1 MLSTT
6 SQLMEYSIATEYLM
20 NNMGYL
26 IVAGGLSYNI
36 PQIFKLKSES
46 GYMIRAGIMS
56 AASLAI
62 IPTAMILPESY
73 PMGLKLI
80 GWGCSFIAGIVFA
93 TYGARKLQAKF
104 SLFFS
109 KFTVKN
115 NIRKG
120 SKTDI
125 RYMAK
130 ELPAIPQYNPL
141 KYINLKKGIFVGL
154 DEQVK
159 PIYLKNLDDWH
170 KRHFLIVGATRSGK
184 GVAMQYLG
192 IQSLM
197 LGETVVFLDPK
208 GDKYMPHIFKAQCND
223 LGVPYHYIDLTQD
236 IPQINLIANFNSRD
250 LKNCLVEAFSQR
262 EMGSES
268 DVYRKNEQ
276 EFLENLAKFICE
288 QNQSANSATTDD
300 NNSNNYNN
308 NIHNRKSLVDIC
320 KDYDIERYADKY
332 KSSVSDLNKLVNV
345 PAINAANG
353 KSLSELLAGGGCIYI
368 VGDLLDETMKKI
380 QRFIFCRIVQLA
392 RNHANGV
399 SDTNSN
405 STLFDSVNQN
415 GTNSNINDRN
425 HNEETNITV
434 FADELVAHICRFV
447 AESYTVTLGW
457 NLKIVSAIQ
466 DLKLM
471 RGAPADLDPEFLKGA
486 VFGNSQNKLFYR
498 ADDIDTADFLS
509 DMTGKIQ
516 IEEEQKLVTRNSLNS
531 EKLDKQTRLI
541 QSERNYF
548 DRNMILN
555 LKQFE
560 AVFCSSLPYRKTI
573 ASLCKTS
580 PVKVTGQVNGK
591 QLIKPEST
599 DSSENYRESN
609 TQDHAINESYAEG
622 RQYYIQPDDVPESP
636 ESQAFLNGWHKELAK
651 HRALIDEITQSG
663 RVKSGAQALAKP
675 ENQQTKSASQEQ
687 QTNQK
692 TNIDNLNGEYHA
704 NQYPE
709 SQSESAKSNAARNN
723 QNQKISTAK
732 SDYLF

>member
-1 MLSTT
+1 MIMLSTT

-26 IVAGGLSYNI
+26 VVAGGLSYNI
-36 PQIFKLKSES
+36 PQLFKLKSES

-62 IPTAMILPESY
+62 IPVAMILPESY

-159 PIYLKNLDDWH
+159 PIYLKNLDDWY

-236 IPQINLIANFNSRD
+236 IAQINLIADFNSRD

-288 QNQSANSATTDD
+288 QNQSLNQD
-300 NNSNNYNN
+300 
-308 NIHNRKSLVDIC
+308 RKSLADIC

-332 KSSVSDLNKLVNV
+332 KSSVSDLNKLINV

-380 QRFIFCRIVQLA
+380 QRFIFCRMVQLA

-399 SDTNSN
+399 SEIVDA
-405 STLFDSVNQN
+405 
-415 GTNSNINDRN
+415 N
-425 HNEETNITV
+425 HNEERNITV

-457 NLKIVSAIQ
+457 NLKVVSAIQ

-486 VFGNSQNKLFYR
+486 VFGNSQNRLFYR

-509 DMTGKIQ
+509 DMTGRIQ

-560 AVFCSSLPYRKTI
+560 AVFCSSLSYRKTI

-580 PVKVTGQVNGK
+580 PVKVTSEVNGK
-591 QLIKPEST
+591 GLIKPESK
-599 DSSENYRESN
+599 DNSVNHLENNS
-609 TQDHAINESYAEG
+609 QDDARNESYAES
-622 RQYYIQPDDVPESP
+622 ESP
-636 ESQAFLNGWHKELAK
+636 ESDAFLNNWQKELAK

-663 RVKSGAQALAKP
+663 QVKSTAL
-675 ENQQTKSASQEQ
+675 TKSASQEQ
-687 QTNQK
+687 QQTKTLTQINQK

-709 SQSESAKSNAARNN
+709 SQSESANSNAARNN
-723 QNQKISTAK
+723 QNQKASTAK

>member
-1 MLSTT
+1 M
-6 SQLMEYSIATEYLM
+6 
-20 NNMGYL
+20 
-26 IVAGGLSYNI
+26 IV
-36 PQIFKLKSES
+36 
-46 GYMIRAGIMS
+46 R
-56 AASLAI
+56 
-62 IPTAMILPESY
+62 
-73 PMGLKLI
+73 LKLI
-80 GWGCSFIAGIVFA
+80 GWGCSFIGGIVFA

-159 PIYLKNLDDWH
+159 PIYLKNLEDWY

-236 IPQINLIANFNSRD
+236 IPQINLIADFNSRD
-250 LKNCLVEAFSQR
+250 LKNCLIEAFSQR

-276 EFLENLAKFICE
+276 EFLENFAKFICE
-288 QNQSANSATTDD
+288 QNQ
-300 NNSNNYNN
+300 
-308 NIHNRKSLVDIC
+308 NIDQKSKSLVDIC

-332 KSSVSDLNKLVNV
+332 KSSVSDLNKLLNV
-345 PAINAANG
+345 AAINAANG
-353 KSLSELLAGGGCIYI
+353 KSLSKLLTGGGCIYI

-399 SDTNSN
+399 FDTNSN
-405 STLFDSVNQN
+405 SMSLDSV
-415 GTNSNINDRN
+415 N
-425 HNEETNITV
+425 HNEERYITV

-466 DLKLM
+466 DLKLL

-509 DMTGKIQ
+509 DMTGRIQ

-560 AVFCSSLPYRKTI
+560 AVFCSSLSYRKTI

-580 PVKVTGQVNGK
+580 PVKVTSEVNGK
-591 QLIKPEST
+591 QLTKPESKLG
-599 DSSENYRESN
+599 SENYRESN
-609 TQDHAINESYAEG
+609 TQDHAINESYAE
-622 RQYYIQPDDVPESP
+622 SP
-636 ESQAFLNGWHKELAK
+636 ESQAFLNGWQKELAK
-651 HRALIDEITQSG
+651 HGALIDEITQSG
-663 RVKSGAQALAKP
+663 QAKSGAQTSLAIAD
-675 ENQQTKSASQEQ
+675 NQQTKALT
-687 QTNQK
+687 QTKQIN
-692 TNIDNLNGEYHA
+692 NNGNLNGEYHA
-704 NQYPE
+704 NQYSE
-709 SQSESAKSNAARNN
+709 SQSESANSNAARNS
-723 QNQKISTAK
+723 QNQKASTTK

>member
-20 NNMGYL
+20 NNMSYL
-26 IVAGGLSYNI
+26 VVAGGLSYNI
-36 PQIFKLKSES
+36 PQLFKLKSES

-141 KYINLKKGIFVGL
+141 KYINLKKGVFVGL

-159 PIYLKNLDDWH
+159 PIYLKDLDDWY

-236 IPQINLIANFNSRD
+236 IAQINLIADFNSRD

-288 QNQSANSATTDD
+288 QNQSLNQNS
-300 NNSNNYNN
+300 
-308 NIHNRKSLVDIC
+308 KSLVDIC

-345 PAINAANG
+345 PAINAFKG

-392 RNHANGV
+392 RNHANGIF
-399 SDTNSN
+399 DTNSN
-405 STLFDSVNQN
+405 SMLLDSVN
-415 GTNSNINDRN
+415 
-425 HNEETNITV
+425 HNKETNITV

-471 RGAPADLDPEFLKGA
+471 RGAPADLNPEFLKGA

-560 AVFCSSLPYRKTI
+560 AVFCSSLSYRKTI

-580 PVKVTGQVNGK
+580 PVKVTGEVNGK
-591 QLIKPEST
+591 QLIKPESK
-599 DSSENYRESN
+599 DSSKNYRESN
-609 TQDHAINESYAEG
+609 TQDHAKNESYAEG
-622 RQYYIQPDDVPESP
+622 RQYYIQPEDVPESP
-636 ESQAFLNGWHKELAK
+636 ESQAFLNGWQKELAK

-663 RVKSGAQALAKP
+663 QVKSAAQALAIP

-692 TNIDNLNGEYHA
+692 TNVDNLNGEYYA
-704 NQYPE
+704 NQHSE
-709 SQSESAKSNAARNN
+709 SQSESANSNAARNN
-723 QNQKISTAK
+723 QNQKASTAK

>member
-1 MLSTT
+1 MIMLSTT
-6 SQLMEYSIATEYLM
+6 NQLMEYSIATEYLM

-26 IVAGGLSYNI
+26 VVAGGLSYNI
-36 PQIFKLKSES
+36 PQLFKLKSES

-62 IPTAMILPESY
+62 IPAAMILPENY

-80 GWGCSFIAGIVFA
+80 GWGCSFIAGMVFA

-159 PIYLKNLDDWH
+159 PIYLKNLEDWY
-170 KRHFLIVGATRSGK
+170 KKHFLIVGATRSGK

-197 LGETVVFLDPK
+197 LGEKVVFLDPK

-236 IPQINLIANFNSRD
+236 IPQINLIADFNSRD

-288 QNQSANSATTDD
+288 QNQGTNQNS
-300 NNSNNYNN
+300 
-308 NIHNRKSLVDIC
+308 KSLADIC

-332 KSSVSDLNKLVNV
+332 KSSVSDLNKLLNV
-345 PAINAANG
+345 AAINATNG

-392 RNHANGV
+392 RNHANQLDDV
-399 SDTNSN
+399 S
-405 STLFDSVNQN
+405 
-415 GTNSNINDRN
+415 G
-425 HNEETNITV
+425 EEQNITV

-466 DLKLM
+466 DLKLL

-509 DMTGKIQ
+509 DMTGRIQ

-580 PVKVTGQVNGK
+580 PVKVTSEVNGK
-591 QLIKPEST
+591 ELIKPESKDGSKNHLENNAQDYAT
-599 DSSENYRESN
+599 NENYAESL
-609 TQDHAINESYAEG
+609 
-622 RQYYIQPDDVPESP
+622 
-636 ESQAFLNGWHKELAK
+636 ESQAFLNGWQKELAK
-651 HRALIDEITQSG
+651 HRALIGEITQSG
-663 RVKSGAQALAKP
+663 AVKSAAQTNLATP
-675 ENQQTKSASQEQ
+675 DNQQTKTIN
-687 QTNQK
+687 QTKQIN
-692 TNIDNLNGEYHA
+692 NNDNLNGEHHA
-704 NQYPE
+704 NQYSE
-709 SQSESAKSNAARNN
+709 SQSESANSNAARNS
-723 QNQKISTAK
+723 QNQKASTAK

>member
-1 MLSTT
+1 MIMLSTT

-26 IVAGGLSYNI
+26 VVAGGLSYNI
-36 PQIFKLKSES
+36 PQLFKLKSES

-62 IPTAMILPESY
+62 IPAAMILPESY

-80 GWGCSFIAGIVFA
+80 GWGCSFIGGIVFA
-93 TYGARKLQAKF
+93 TYGARKLHAKF

-141 KYINLKKGIFVGL
+141 KYINLRKGIFVGL

-159 PIYLKNLDDWH
+159 PIYLKNLDDWY

-223 LGVPYHYIDLTQD
+223 LGVPYHCIDLTQD
-236 IPQINLIANFNSRD
+236 IAQINLIADFNSRD
-250 LKNCLVEAFSQR
+250 LKNCLIEAFSQR

-288 QNQSANSATTDD
+288 QNQSANTATTDEAINGSTYFAD
-300 NNSNNYNN
+300 SGNRINN
-308 NIHNRKSLVDIC
+308 NRKSLVDIC

-345 PAINAANG
+345 PAINAADG

-399 SDTNSN
+399 SD
-405 STLFDSVNQN
+405 SVLVGSISRNAN
-415 GTNSNINDRN
+415 NSNINDKN
-425 HNEETNITV
+425 YNEEKNITV

-516 IEEEQKLVTRNSLNS
+516 VEEEQKLVTRNSLNS

-560 AVFCSSLPYRKTI
+560 AVFCSSLSYRKTI

-580 PVKVTGQVNGK
+580 PVKVTSEVNGK
-591 QLIKPEST
+591 QLIKPESK
-599 DSSENYRESN
+599 DSSKNHHYYNQSN
-609 TQDHAINESYAEG
+609 
-622 RQYYIQPDDVPESP
+622 DVPESP

-663 RVKSGAQALAKP
+663 QVKSTAL
-675 ENQQTKSASQEQ
+675 TKSASQEQ
-687 QTNQK
+687 QQTKTLTQINQK
-692 TNIDNLNGEYHA
+692 TNVDNLNGEYHA

-709 SQSESAKSNAARNN
+709 SQSESANSNAARNN
-723 QNQKISTAK
+723 QNQKASATK

>member
-6 SQLMEYSIATEYLM
+6 NQLMEYSIATEYLM

-26 IVAGGLSYNI
+26 VIAGGLSYNI
-36 PQIFKLKSES
+36 PQLFKLKSES

-80 GWGCSFIAGIVFA
+80 GWGCSFIGGIVFA

-159 PIYLKNLDDWH
+159 PIYLKDLEDWY
-170 KRHFLIVGATRSGK
+170 KKHFLIVGATRSGK

-236 IPQINLIANFNSRD
+236 IPQINLIADFNSRD

-288 QNQSANSATTDD
+288 QNQ
-300 NNSNNYNN
+300 
-308 NIHNRKSLVDIC
+308 NINQDTKSLADIC

-332 KSSVSDLNKLVNV
+332 KSSVSDLNKLLNV
-345 PAINAANG
+345 PAINSANG

-392 RNHANGV
+392 RNHANEV
-399 SDTNSN
+399 SE
-405 STLFDSVNQN
+405 TL
-415 GTNSNINDRN
+415 GTVN
-425 HNEETNITV
+425 HNEERNITV

-466 DLKLM
+466 DLKLL

-509 DMTGKIQ
+509 DMTGRIQ

-560 AVFCSSLPYRKTI
+560 AVFCSSVSYRKTI

-580 PVKVTGQVNGK
+580 PVKVTGEVNGK
-591 QLIKPEST
+591 QLIKSESK
-599 DSSENYRESN
+599 DSSENHHYYNQSN
-609 TQDHAINESYAEG
+609 
-622 RQYYIQPDDVPESP
+622 DVPESP

-663 RVKSGAQALAKP
+663 QIKP
-675 ENQQTKSASQEQ
+675 LT

-704 NQYPE
+704 NQYSE
-709 SQSESAKSNAARNN
+709 SQSESANSNATRNN
-723 QNQKISTAK
+723 QNQKASTTK